1 MKPNSTIAPAPLKQ
15 VAQAFLK
22 QIGLYQRLR
31 SSCIYDFYWTF
42 ANPQWIAN
50 RTGEIKF
57 YRAALEGFQRGN
69 VIFDIGANDGCKTD
83 IFLRLGA
90 KVIAVEPDEIN
101 QDVIK
106 GKFVKNRFFPKPV
119 IIVGNAVSD
128 GVGVMTMWIDAP
140 GSALNTLNPKW
151 VETLRNDETHAG
163 KRLCFAEEKIVE
175 TTTLEKLIASHGI
188 PFYIKIDVEGHE
200 LNILRGLKQPVP
212 YLSFEVNLPEFK
224 EEGLECIRIL
234 AEIAADGEFNYV
246 ADYDEGLMFKQWMP
260 TMEFIHAFGQCKKSA
275 IEVFWRLIR

>member
-1 MKPNSTIAPAPLKQ
+1 MKSSPTIASAPLKQ
-15 VAQAFLK
+15 IAQVFLK

-31 SSCIYDFYWTF
+31 SSCIYDFYWAF
-42 ANPQWIAN
+42 ANPRLIAN
-50 RTGEIKF
+50 RTKEIKF
-57 YRAALEGFQRGN
+57 YRTALEGFQKGN
-69 VIFDIGANDGCKTD
+69 VIFDIGANDGFKTD

-90 KVIAVEPDEIN
+90 KVIAVEPDEVN
-101 QDVIK
+101 QEVIK
-106 GKFVKNRFFPKPV
+106 GKFVKSRFFPKPV
-119 IIVGNAVSD
+119 IIVGSAVSD
-128 GVGVMTMWIDAP
+128 RIGVLTMWIDEP

-163 KRLCFAEEKIVE
+163 KRLHFTVEKKVE

-200 LNILRGLKQPVP
+200 LNVLRGLKQPVP
-212 YLSFEVNLPEFK
+212 YLSFEVNLPEFR

-234 AEIAADGEFNYV
+234 AEITAAGEFNYV
-246 ADYDEGLMFKQWMP
+246 ADYDEGFMSKQWMP
-260 TMEFIHAFGQCKKSA
+260 REEFIHAFGQCKKSA